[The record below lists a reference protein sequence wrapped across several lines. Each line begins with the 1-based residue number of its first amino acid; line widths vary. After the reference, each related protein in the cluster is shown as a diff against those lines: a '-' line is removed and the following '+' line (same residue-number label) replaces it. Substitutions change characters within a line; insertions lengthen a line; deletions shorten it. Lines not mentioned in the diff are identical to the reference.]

1 MCIRDSFT
9 EDQKLRANSV
19 DLVEFLRRQG
29 EKLIPSGR
37 DKRLASDHSITVR
50 GNEWYDHEAEEGGG
64 PISFVQ
70 NFYGLTYPEAVT
82 RLLGGEKGEVY
93 VSAQKKERDG
103 PQEFA
108 LPPDVYKRQLAVY
121 LVCTDGHE
129 FEFSYPL
136 TPAEQV
142 QLWDKMD
149 AYCRQQ
155 NGQRLEEMRGT
166 LLREQTED
174 TPEIQ
179 M

>member
-1 MCIRDSFT
+1 MPYIHFT

-93 VSAQKKERDG
+93 VSAQKKERTAERICPATRQSDHAAGVCLPAPAEAYQPGG
-103 PQEFA
+103 PQCFRTEG
-108 LPPDVYKRQLAVY
+108 
-121 LVCTDGHE
+121 TD
-129 FEFSYPL
+129 L
-136 TPAEQV
+136 
-142 QLWDKMD
+142 
-149 AYCRQQ
+149 
-155 NGQRLEEMRGT
+155 
-166 LLREQTED
+166 
-174 TPEIQ
+174 
-179 M
+179 

>member
-1 MCIRDSFT
+1 MPYIHFT

-103 PQEFA
+103 PKEFA
-108 LPPDVYKRQLAVY
+108 LPPANQTMRRVYAY
-121 LVCTDGHE
+121 L
-129 FEFSYPL
+129 L
-136 TPAEQV
+136 
-142 QLWDKMD
+142 
-149 AYCRQQ
+149 QQ
-155 NGQRLEEMRGT
+155 RHIS
-166 LLREQTED
+166 REVLNAFAQKGLIYESRELSRDQTKE
-174 TPEIQ
+174 
-179 M
+179 